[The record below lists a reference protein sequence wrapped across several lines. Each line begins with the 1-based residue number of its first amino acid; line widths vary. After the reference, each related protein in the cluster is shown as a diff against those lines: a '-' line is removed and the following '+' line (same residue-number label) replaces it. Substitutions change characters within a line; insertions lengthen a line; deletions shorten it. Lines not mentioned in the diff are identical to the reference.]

1 MEWQRRVLDS
11 NLKYT
16 VSRAARGSGKTF
28 TAMQWARGQIG
39 KRVLFLCGSMDQAR
53 MTARVMSGLY
63 KDEVLESRVGPTSEA
78 RILFRDGT
86 SVFFRTK
93 DQNVRGLLVESLVV
107 DDVKDFNEYDYAY
120 VDSESI
126 EKALILGTESSPY
139 MRYILQTAR
148 AMVNHIV
155 VDYMDLLTKGYYEKD
170 FIREMQLTMNSSQ
183 FMREF
188 GPWMKPAAL
197 KNEDYLYLMNT

>member
-11 NLKYT
+11 NLRYT
-16 VSRAARGSGKTF
+16 VSKVARGSGKTF

-39 KRVLFLCGSMDQAR
+39 KRVLFLSGSSEQSR
-53 MTARVMSGLY
+53 RTARVMEGVY
-63 KDEVLESRVGPTSEA
+63 EDEILESRVGPTSEA

-93 DQNVRGLLVESLVV
+93 EQNTRGLLVESLVV

-120 VDSESI
+120 ADSQSI
-126 EKALILGTESSPY
+126 EKVLILGTESSPY
-139 MRYILQTAR
+139 MRYILRTAR

-155 VDYMDLLTKGYYEKD
+155 VDYMDLLKEGFYEKE
-170 FIREMQLTMNSSQ
+170 FIKEMQLTMNSSQ

-188 GPWMKPAAL
+188 GPWVKPAIL
-197 KNEDYLYLMNT
+197 KNEDYLYLLNT